1 MKFRPIAFPIVG
13 ALILALTL
21 FFFRIPISKLLD
33 ATIVKPLFASFE
45 RSIWADIILTASL
58 AGSVIWISAEKNW
71 RSLIKPVVYGAL
83 FYIFQRNNSYWT
95 FTNTSLSPI
104 ISYWDM
110 MAFALSLTLPV
121 GFFLQRKTPTLNPM
135 STVQGFIEDNAIVN
149 QEDDHFKRKP
159 TAVEIARLI
168 RLTNN
173 QKSFAIG
180 ILGEYGSGKTS
191 FMNLINLEFDSKEAL
206 KISFDPW
213 SAGNPENLRREFFD
227 LMARKIAEV
236 DEKISSLIYSYG
248 RKLASFND
256 YSLSALNWLNF
267 FSNQG
272 SAQSSGEFQQI
283 DKMLR
288 RLDRKIVITIDDLDR
303 LYPAEILEVLKLIR
317 NTGSFPNVFYLV
329 GYDKPYVQEALRKQ
343 NEAGGLD
350 YLDKIFQLEI
360 PLPKREEDDLLITL
374 QQHLRGIISS
384 EHYAIFENVMIPNGF
399 RSRYEKAYSGV
410 LRQGRDVIRFVNSF
424 KIIYELIGAEV
435 DFQCLLILELIK
447 FRFPSIYDLIYTQS
461 DLFLYESP
469 VRSTHEQ
476 YYSPRMVKQEST
488 EKMPND
494 LSVFKTHIEQFTW
507 LNPED
512 VSLLDGLFMTL
523 FKGRS
528 YSRPEAK
535 NSISYPL
542 YFEIYFRYRLSH
554 SDLSDKDFKAAI
566 VSGTIPDYMVYCANH
581 NLHKE
586 LMIRL
591 MQEDISKD
599 RYHFEGV
606 IRWIFSFGR
615 TYVAKEGCY
624 KFDYESLVDKIYNYH
639 NMITGQLYKND
650 SRSYPDFI
658 KHLFNIGTP
667 PFLFE
672 NELIYHLKKK
682 GDHFVISLNE
692 LIGHQLS
699 YFTRMAESSHGLSK
713 ETNLLFWGAREHF
726 MVPVS
731 SGGYSEH
738 WRFEPLL
745 VAKMK
750 TYLVSKDPKE
760 FIRSSINFDI
770 RDRSKA
776 SIVKQVLDMFDQ
788 PSEFR
793 ALIAANP
800 SLDDTIKVEYLKLF
814 DKLSAKDFK
823 EYVDIEFSTDLQ
835 WVDNSGVE

>member
-1 MKFRPIAFPIVG
+1 MV
-13 ALILALTL
+13 
-21 FFFRIPISKLLD
+21 
-33 ATIVKPLFASFE
+33 
-45 RSIWADIILTASL
+45 
-58 AGSVIWISAEKNW
+58 
-71 RSLIKPVVYGAL
+71 
-83 FYIFQRNNSYWT
+83 
-95 FTNTSLSPI
+95 
-104 ISYWDM
+104 
-110 MAFALSLTLPV
+110 AFALSLTLPV
-121 GFFLQRKTPTLNPM
+121 SFFLQRKTSILNPVP
-135 STVQGFIEDNAIVN
+135 SIQGFIEDNAVVSE
-149 QEDDHFKRKP
+149 EDDHFKRKA

-191 FMNLINLEFDSKEAL
+191 FMNLINLELDSKEAL

-213 SAGNPENLRREFFD
+213 SAGNPENLRKEFFD
-227 LMARKIAEV
+227 LMARNIAEV
-236 DEKISSLIYSYG
+236 DRKISSLIYSYG

-329 GYDKPYVQEALRKQ
+329 GYDRSYIQEALKKQ

-374 QQHLRGIISS
+374 QQHLRRMISS
-384 EHYAIFENVMIPNGF
+384 EHYAVFENVMIPNGF
-399 RSRYEKAYSGV
+399 RSRYEKAYSSV
-410 LRQGRDVIRFVNSF
+410 LRQGRDVVRFVNGF
-424 KIIYELIGAEV
+424 KIIYELIGSEV

-476 YYSPRMVKQEST
+476 YYSPRMIKQKSSD
-488 EKMPND
+488 KMPDD
-494 LSVFKTHIEQFTW
+494 LSVFKTHIEQFNW

-523 FKGRS
+523 FKGRT

-554 SDLSDKDFKAAI
+554 SDLSDKDFKAAST
-566 VSGTIPDYMVYCANH
+566 SGNMQAYMAYCANH

-599 RYHFEGV
+599 RYRFEEV

-639 NMITGQLYKND
+639 DMITGQLYKND

-658 KHLFNIGTP
+658 KHLFSTGIP

-682 GDHFVISLNE
+682 GDRFVVPLNE
-692 LIGHQLS
+692 LINHQLS

-713 ETNLLFWGAREHF
+713 ETNLLFWGARKHF
-726 MVPVS
+726 MEPA
-731 SGGYSEH
+731 SGGGYHER
-738 WRFEPLL
+738 WCFEPLL

-750 TYLVSKDPKE
+750 AYLVSKDPKE
-760 FIRSSINFDI
+760 FIKSSINFDI
-770 RDRSKA
+770 RDRSKT
-776 SIVKQVLDMFDQ
+776 SIVRQVLDMFDQ
-788 PSEFR
+788 PSELR
-793 ALIAANP
+793 ELIAANP
-800 SLDDTIKVEYLKLF
+800 SLDDTVKVEYLELF

-823 EYVDIEFSTDLQ
+823 EYVDIEFSTDLK
-835 WVDNSGVE
+835 WVDNGGVE